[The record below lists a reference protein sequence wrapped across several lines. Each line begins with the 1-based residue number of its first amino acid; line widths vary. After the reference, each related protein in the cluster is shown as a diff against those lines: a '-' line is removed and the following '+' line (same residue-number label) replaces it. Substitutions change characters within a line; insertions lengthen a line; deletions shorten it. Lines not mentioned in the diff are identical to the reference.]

1 MKIRSPLW
9 VSIVLVLLIISCNT
23 YPDKNPGRN
32 PAQSNQM
39 ATLSDIRF
47 GKTIDKTL
55 EIWGMSLKDN
65 NNKASSSKIDF
76 EEFTLKKDVPA
87 ELYSIDLSH
96 KFRNI
101 SIFYD
106 KKTKVIF
113 RYELRISGKDLVEE
127 MIKVFKEKYGSPL
140 FYRDQDDKSGS
151 VFIDQ
156 EGNQIEDSER
166 SYYQWND
173 KKNRT
178 SFFMI
183 RKTEAQ
189 SEVLEIIAMERNSK
203 RNQQESVSGGTE
215 TVFPE

>member
-1 MKIRSPLW
+1 MKIKSHLW
-9 VSIVLVLLIISCNT
+9 VSMVFVLLIISCNT

-32 PAQSNQM
+32 PAHSNQM

-47 GKTIDKTL
+47 GRTIDKTL

-65 NNKASSSKIDF
+65 DNKASGPKIDF

-96 KFRNI
+96 KFRKI
-101 SIFYD
+101 SVFYD
-106 KKTKVIF
+106 KKSKVIF

-140 FYRDQDDKSGS
+140 FYRDQEGKSGS

-156 EGNQIEDSER
+156 EGNQVVDSER

-173 KKNRT
+173 RKTRT

-183 RKTEAQ
+183 RKTEGQ

-203 RNQQESVSGGTE
+203 RNQQESASGSTE
-215 TVFPE
+215 TGFPE